1 MSGGEKQRVLI
12 ARALVQ
18 ETETLILDEPTNH
31 LDISHQFKL
40 MNKIKN
46 LDKTVI
52 TALHDLNYAWRYC
65 DLVLVL
71 KNGAVYGYDKIEN
84 LDFEKILW
92 EVFDVRSKVVDV
104 DGINQ
109 VVFKNTT
116 THLVKEMIV

>member
-1 MSGGEKQRVLI
+1 M
-12 ARALVQ
+12 ALFMVM
-18 ETETLILDEPTNH
+18 IR
-31 LDISHQFKL
+31 F
-40 MNKIKN
+40 
-46 LDKTVI
+46 
-52 TALHDLNYAWRYC
+52 
-65 DLVLVL
+65 
-71 KNGAVYGYDKIEN
+71 EN